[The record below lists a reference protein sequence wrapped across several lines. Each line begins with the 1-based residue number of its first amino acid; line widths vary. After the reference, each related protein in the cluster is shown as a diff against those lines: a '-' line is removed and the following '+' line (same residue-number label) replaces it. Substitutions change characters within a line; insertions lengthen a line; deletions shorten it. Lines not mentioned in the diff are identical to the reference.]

1 MPTDCNTHLPFQ
13 GHTTRWRKPREESF
27 NSILIVLSVVG
38 VALVLLREVNYGV
51 GLGSDSRGYV
61 ATARSLLEGNWFTTW
76 SGEPMAKGA
85 PLFPAVLA
93 FFGLFGLRVIT
104 AAAYVNAIAFGLIIL
119 TTTIWLKNYVK
130 SRLLI
135 VWTGCAIALFVPL
148 ADLSSII
155 MTDTLFILFTILS
168 WYTLDRFIV
177 TNNRSIMILSATYA
191 SLAWLT
197 RYQGAAFVA
206 TALLVILAQPS
217 YTFPKKIRQA
227 IVYAT
232 ITGAPIAGW
241 FVRNLIVTRTF
252 AGVRTDHLQYQDPLI
267 LDSITSELVYWTLGD
282 IGSNFFSMLSETL
295 ISGPETGMSIPMIL
309 FKTGFLLAM
318 AFGIIYLFVYL
329 RRRGHCG
336 KSMTLVVPVVFIF
349 IYVVSIII
357 PPILRYEGIYLR
369 YLIPLYIPLLVVVV
383 LILGK
388 FLEQTSLSRGILA
401 IITAVPFLWLAQHI
415 PENYRNITERIE
427 NGFGAASK
435 AWDKSET
442 LHYLKKNPLNGRI
455 FTTHHWVVYFSD
467 VCTEECTLWPIQYL
481 KGTDGNFTEYSI
493 TDEPIYVVVIQH
505 DYYYTELLELTEL
518 PTLEVIS
525 TTLDGMVMRLAPS
538 MADIEGNKVL
548 NQDMIADMVLSNPD
562 RFDGRLVLD
571 KLPLELR

>member
-1 MPTDCNTHLPFQ
+1 MANSDRHVRLQ
-13 GHTTRWRKPREESF
+13 EKSF
-27 NSILIVLSVVG
+27 NSILVVLSIIG
-38 VALVLLREVNYGV
+38 VALILLREINYGV
-51 GLGSDSRGYV
+51 GLSSDSRAYV
-61 ATARSLLEGNWFTTW
+61 AAARSLLEGNWFTNW
-76 SGEPMAKGA
+76 SGEPTAKIA

-93 FFGLFGLRVIT
+93 FFGLFGLKVIT

-119 TTTIWLKNYVK
+119 ATTMWLKNYVK
-130 SRLLI
+130 SRFLI

-148 ADLSSII
+148 ADLSSIV

-177 TNNRSIMILSATYA
+177 TNSRSIMILSATYA
-191 SLAWLT
+191 ALAWLT
-197 RYQGAAFVA
+197 RYHGAAFVA
-206 TALLVILAQPS
+206 TAFLVILAQPS
-217 YTFPKKIRQA
+217 STFPKKTRQA
-227 IVYAT
+227 VVYAT
-232 ITGAPIAGW
+232 IAGAPIAGW

-282 IGSNFFSMLSETL
+282 IGSNFFSTLSDTLIGVSETG
-295 ISGPETGMSIPMIL
+295 ISFPVIS
-309 FKTGFLLAM
+309 FKAVLLLAV
-318 AFGIIYLFVYL
+318 AFGIIYLFTYL
-329 RRRGHCG
+329 RRRGHWE
-336 KSMTLVVPVVFIF
+336 KSMTLAVPVAFVF
-349 IYVVSIII
+349 IYVLGIAI

-369 YLIPLYIPLLVVVV
+369 YLIPLYVPLLVILV
-383 LILGK
+383 LILDK

-401 IITAVPFLWLAQHI
+401 TTTAVLFLWLAQHV

-455 FTTHHWVVYFSD
+455 FTTHHWIVYFSNI
-467 VCTEECTLWPIQYL
+467 CTEECTLWPIQYL
-481 KGTDGNFTEYSI
+481 KGPDGNFTEYSI
-493 TDEPIYVVVIQH
+493 TDEPIYIVVIQH
-505 DYYYTELLELTEL
+505 DYYYTELLELTEF
-518 PTLEVIS
+518 PTLEIIS
-525 TTLDGMVMRLAPS
+525 TTLDGVVMRLAPS

-548 NQDMIADMVLSNPD
+548 NQDMIADMILSNPD
-562 RFDGRLVLD
+562 RFDGRLVLE